1 MAQMIW
7 RFKMFEEYKSI
18 IEKTLEEYFDERLK
32 NPEYKLFKNVIES
45 MKYTTCLGGKRLR
58 GILCLETCKM
68 FLGDFKA
75 AIPAACALEMLH
87 AQSLIHDDLP
97 CMDNDDLRRGKP
109 SNHKVYGEAIATL
122 AGDALISFGP
132 QIIIEKTP
140 KSISA
145 EKIVKLLYE
154 YSLAAGA
161 FGIVGGQT
169 ADIEAE
175 NSNEKISIE
184 HLQFIHKYKTGALFK
199 CSLLLG
205 AIIGGANEN
214 ELDIMRAFGDKF
226 GLAFQIKDDILDF
239 TSTTEIMGKT
249 VGKDENSN
257 KSTYVTIFGLESAS
271 EKLTNAIKNCDSF
284 EIRLVIREQ
293 NALIKKV
300 EFKIR

>member
-1 MAQMIW
+1 MIW
-7 RFKMFEEYKSI
+7 REKMIKEYKKI
-18 IEKTLEEYFDERLK
+18 IEENLEKYFDEKLK
-32 NPEYKLFKNVIES
+32 NPEYVLFKDVIES

-58 GILCLETCKM
+58 AILCLEACKI
-68 FLGDFKA
+68 FSGQYEA
-75 AIPAACALEMLH
+75 AIPSACALEMLH

-122 AGDALISFGP
+122 AGDALISFAP

-140 KSISA
+140 KTVQA
-145 EKIVKLLYE
+145 EKLVKLLYE

-184 HLQFIHKYKTGALFK
+184 HLKTIHKYKTGALFK

-205 AIIGGANEN
+205 AIIGGADEN
-214 ELDIMRAFGDKF
+214 GLNVMRKFGDKF

-257 KSTYVTIFGLESAS
+257 KSTYVTIFGLEESNK
-271 EKLTNAIKNCDSF
+271 KLTNTIEECYDILNSNSLKSEVLREITDS
-284 EIRLVIREQ
+284 L
-293 NALIKKV
+293 K
-300 EFKIR
+300 

>member
-1 MAQMIW
+1 
-7 RFKMFEEYKSI
+7 MFEEYKNI
-18 IEKTLEEYFDERLK
+18 IEKTLEQYFDERLQ
-32 NPEYKLFKNVIES
+32 NPEYKLFRDVIDS

-58 GILCLETCKM
+58 GILCLEACRI
-68 FLGDFKA
+68 FSGDFEA
-75 AIPAACALEMLH
+75 AIPSACALEMLH

-122 AGDALISFGP
+122 AGDALISFAP

-140 KSISA
+140 KTIQA
-145 EKIVKLLYE
+145 DRIVKLLYE
-154 YSLAAGA
+154 YFIAAGA

-175 NSNEKISIE
+175 NSGEKISVE
-184 HLQFIHKYKTGALFK
+184 HLKTIHKYKTGALFK

-205 AIIGGANEN
+205 AIAGGADEKGL
-214 ELDIMRAFGDKF
+214 ELMKSFGDAF

-257 KSTYVTIFGLESAS
+257 KSTYVTIFGLDAANQ
-271 EKLTNAIKNCDSF
+271 KLTNAIEDCYGILNSGGLKS
-284 EIRLVIREQ
+284 EVLQKI
-293 NALIKKV
+293 IKSL
-300 EFKIR
+300 E

>member
-1 MAQMIW
+1 MI
-7 RFKMFEEYKSI
+7 KEYKEI
-18 IEKTLEEYFDERLK
+18 IEKKLEEYFDERLK
-32 NPEYKLFKNVIES
+32 NPEYKLFKDVIES

-58 GILCLETCKM
+58 GILCLEACKM
-68 FLGDFKA
+68 FSDGYEA
-75 AIPAACALEMLH
+75 AIPASCALEMLH

-122 AGDALISFGP
+122 AGDALISFAP

-140 KSISA
+140 KTVSA
-145 EKIVKLLYE
+145 DKIVKLLYE
-154 YSLAAGA
+154 YFLAAGA

-175 NSNEKISIE
+175 NSTEKISIE
-184 HLQFIHKYKTGALFK
+184 HLKFIHKYKTGALFK
-199 CSLLLG
+199 ASLLLG
-205 AIIGGANEN
+205 AIIGGADEN
-214 ELDIMRAFGDKF
+214 QIEIIKNFGDKF

-257 KSTYVTIFGLESAS
+257 KSTYVTIFGLESAK
-271 EKLTNAIKNCDSF
+271 EKLNNAIADCYGILNSNGLKSDVF
-284 EIRLVIREQ
+284 EKI
-293 NALIKKV
+293 IKTL
-300 EFKIR
+300 EN

>member
-1 MAQMIW
+1 MI
-7 RFKMFEEYKSI
+7 EEYKKI

-32 NPEYKLFKNVIES
+32 NPEYVLFKDVIES

-58 GILCLETCKM
+58 AMLCLEACKM
-68 FLGDFKA
+68 FSGDFEA
-75 AIPAACALEMLH
+75 AIPSACALEMLH

-122 AGDALISFGP
+122 AGDALISFAP

-140 KSISA
+140 KTVSSD
-145 EKIVKLLYE
+145 KITKLLYE
-154 YSLAAGA
+154 YFIAAGA

-175 NSNEKISIE
+175 NSAQKISLE
-184 HLQFIHKYKTGALFK
+184 HLKTIHKYKTGALFK
-199 CSLLLG
+199 CSLVLG
-205 AIIGGANEN
+205 AITGGAGDKEI
-214 ELDIMRAFGDKF
+214 EIIKEFGDKF

-257 KSTYVTIFGLESAS
+257 KSTYVTIFGLESAK
-271 EKLTNAIKNCDSF
+271 EKLKGAIEECYGILKSNGLKSDVLNNIIKSL
-284 EIRLVIREQ
+284 EIAE
-293 NALIKKV
+293 
-300 EFKIR
+300 

>member
-1 MAQMIW
+1 MI
-7 RFKMFEEYKSI
+7 KEYKEI
-18 IEKTLEEYFDERLK
+18 IEKKLKEYFDERLE
-32 NPEYKLFKNVIES
+32 NPEYKLFKDVIES

-58 GILCLETCKM
+58 GILCLEACKM
-68 FLGDFKA
+68 FSDGYEA
-75 AIPAACALEMLH
+75 AIPASCALEMLH

-122 AGDALISFGP
+122 AGDALISFAP

-140 KSISA
+140 KTVSA
-145 EKIVKLLYE
+145 DKIVKLLYE
-154 YSLAAGA
+154 YFLAAGA

-175 NSNEKISIE
+175 NSTEKISIE
-184 HLQFIHKYKTGALFK
+184 HLKFIHKYKTGALFK
-199 CSLLLG
+199 ASLLLG
-205 AIIGGANEN
+205 AIIGGADEN
-214 ELDIMRAFGDKF
+214 QLEIIKNFGDKF

-257 KSTYVTIFGLESAS
+257 KSTYVTIFGLESAK
-271 EKLTNAIKNCDSF
+271 EKLNNAIADCYGILNSNGLKSDVF
-284 EIRLVIREQ
+284 EKI
-293 NALIKKV
+293 IKTL
-300 EFKIR
+300 EN